1 VVEAAEAAE
10 AAAAAMAAD
19 NATKAAELVQTWEEV
34 PQRRRHKKDR
44 LTEAPD
50 SDTGDAACQSGPADA
65 EAAIDDAEKEASD
78 ASFGK
83 QDDRSDEDSGVEATS
98 ADSAAD
104 ESTFADAARD
114 GVSRSSR
121 SASGGESHTGGA
133 SSGKQLR
140 RAKAPL
146 EKEESTGLHMDENG
160 AASALSKRKAKVAAP
175 GSAASGSTEDESTA
189 VGVAAAPGLENK
201 TGQHSCFVNVVVQT
215 LWNVSAFRDA
225 FLICEP
231 HAEAR
236 GEDRSI
242 FLAMKQ
248 VCSMMEDGAAAAV
261 LPDVSQSRPQQATA
275 SALKEALFQLD
286 SSFELGEMHDA
297 TEAHEAL
304 LEALHRALAPPPMLA
319 PLEAQLGAGISS
331 DKADTIARNQ
341 ENDGVSCQDPCGAAA
356 HDESPSCSADSFV
369 KHIFSMCMRMEYCRP
384 SDPNEEHSKPV
395 TFDQWT
401 QYVVASELRKHVRE
415 ASARGAGSP
424 LVRVL
429 RMAAGSEPSLGDGRG
444 QPAPGGNK
452 LQMLRAP
459 RVFTL
464 GLASD
469 TAHASKAEISESLQG
484 IDERL
489 NLRDV
494 YEGLV
499 DGGSCDLV
507 ALTAFY
513 EQHYVCFCFSH
524 TAGQWIHYDDDTR
537 RLLGKDFDSVKEKCI
552 AGRLHPQLLF
562 YESR

>member
-1 VVEAAEAAE
+1 
-10 AAAAAMAAD
+10 M
-19 NATKAAELVQTWEEV
+19 
-34 PQRRRHKKDR
+34 
-44 LTEAPD
+44 
-50 SDTGDAACQSGPADA
+50 
-65 EAAIDDAEKEASD
+65 DDAEKEASD

-114 GVSRSSR
+114 GASRVGSAGSR
-121 SASGGESHTGGA
+121 SASGGEGHTGGA
-133 SSGKQLR
+133 SSGKRPR
-140 RAKAPL
+140 RAKAPS
-146 EKEESTGLHMDENG
+146 EKEESTASHIGENG
-160 AASALSKRKAKVAAP
+160 AASALSKRKGKVAAAGTAAA
-175 GSAASGSTEDESTA
+175 GSAEEVSTA
-189 VGVAAAPGLENK
+189 VAVAAAPGLENK

-225 FLICEP
+225 FLVCEP

-248 VCSMMEDGAAAAV
+248 VCSMMEDGAAATV
-261 LPDVSQSRPQQATA
+261 VPDVSHSRPQQATA

-304 LEALHRALAPPPMLA
+304 LEALHRALAPPPVLA
-319 PLEAQLGAGISS
+319 PPEAQLGADGSS
-331 DKADTIARNQ
+331 DQDGSIAANQ
-341 ENDGVSCQDPCGAAA
+341 ENDGAAA
-356 HDESPSCSADSFV
+356 HAPSHPAIDELPSCSADSFV

-384 SDPNEEHSKPV
+384 SDPKEEHSKPV

-401 QYVVASELRKHVRE
+401 QYVVASELRKQVRE
-415 ASARGAGSP
+415 ASAGVTGSP

-429 RMAAGSEPSLGDGRG
+429 RMAAGSEPSLGDGKG

-494 YEGLV
+494 YECLV
-499 DGGSCDLV
+499 KKWQRIGRSQGGQS
-507 ALTAFY
+507 
-513 EQHYVCFCFSH
+513 
-524 TAGQWIHYDDDTR
+524 
-537 RLLGKDFDSVKEKCI
+537 DSPRMSICRGAVS
-552 AGRLHPQLLF
+552 A
-562 YESR
+562 SRVLR

>member
-1 VVEAAEAAE
+1 
-10 AAAAAMAAD
+10 
-19 NATKAAELVQTWEEV
+19 
-34 PQRRRHKKDR
+34 
-44 LTEAPD
+44 
-50 SDTGDAACQSGPADA
+50 
-65 EAAIDDAEKEASD
+65 
-78 ASFGK
+78 
-83 QDDRSDEDSGVEATS
+83 
-98 ADSAAD
+98 
-104 ESTFADAARD
+104 
-114 GVSRSSR
+114 
-121 SASGGESHTGGA
+121 
-133 SSGKQLR
+133 
-140 RAKAPL
+140 
-146 EKEESTGLHMDENG
+146 
-160 AASALSKRKAKVAAP
+160 
-175 GSAASGSTEDESTA
+175 
-189 VGVAAAPGLENK
+189 
-201 TGQHSCFVNVVVQT
+201 
-215 LWNVSAFRDA
+215 
-225 FLICEP
+225 
-231 HAEAR
+231 
-236 GEDRSI
+236 
-242 FLAMKQ
+242 MKQ
-248 VCSMMEDGAAAAV
+248 VCSMMDDGAAV
-261 LPDVSQSRPQQATA
+261 TVTVVPDVSHSRPQQATA

-304 LEALHRALAPPPMLA
+304 LEALHRALAPPPVLA
-319 PLEAQLGAGISS
+319 SPEAQLNADGSS
-331 DKADTIARNQ
+331 DQDGSIAANQ
-341 ENDGVSCQDPCGAAA
+341 ENDGAAA
-356 HDESPSCSADSFV
+356 HAPSHPAIDELPSCSADSFV

-384 SDPNEEHSKPV
+384 SDPKEEHSKPV

-401 QYVVASELRKHVRE
+401 QYVVASELRKQVRE
-415 ASARGAGSP
+415 ASAGVAGSP

-429 RMAAGSEPSLGDGRG
+429 RMAAGSETSVGDGKG

-499 DGGSCDLV
+499 GGGGCDLV